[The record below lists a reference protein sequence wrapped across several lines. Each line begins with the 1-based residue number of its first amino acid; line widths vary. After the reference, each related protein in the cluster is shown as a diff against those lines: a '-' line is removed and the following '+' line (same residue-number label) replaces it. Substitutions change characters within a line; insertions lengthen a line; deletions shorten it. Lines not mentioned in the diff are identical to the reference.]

1 MKKVILA
8 LITSLVTVSGSAM
21 AANQEMYCNGKQ
33 DQSDVCQAYR
43 AGVAAGKAMMTSS
56 VDNGSRDE
64 QDKASS
70 FSERALEHR
79 AGERVRK
86 PLDKDDVK
94 N

>member
-21 AANQEMYCNGKQ
+21 AVNQDMYCNGKQ

-43 AGVAAGKAMMTSS
+43 AGVAAGKAMTSN
-56 VDNGSRDE
+56 VDKVDREE
-64 QDKASS
+64 QDKSSS

>member
-21 AANQEMYCNGKQ
+21 AVNQNMYCNGKQ

-43 AGVAAGKAMMTSS
+43 AGVAAGKAMVTSN
-56 VDNGSRDE
+56 VDKVDREE
-64 QDKASS
+64 QDKSSS